1 MTAEKRKRL
10 KSVKY
15 VNNPISKPD
24 SEREKGVQAGRS
36 LVVSR
41 ARPTFCQ
48 FCKIRHSSLACPVVN
63 PVQTTS
69 LPASLPASD
78 DQTRNPPTNPRT
90 LREKTK
96 RCRRCSRQQPLI
108 INGMLIER
116 TLLCEEHKP
125 DDPTPDPATESGS
138 DTLRLLTGA
147 STLPDVEICRF

>member
-24 SEREKGVQAGRS
+24 SEREKGVQADRS

-90 LREKTK
+90 LRDFKVK
-96 RCRRCSRQQPLI
+96 SKSSRL
-108 INGMLIER
+108 ER
-116 TLLCEEHKP
+116 HVERMWLRGRIKMMISAIFIHKC
-125 DDPTPDPATESGS
+125 DLMS
-138 DTLRLLTGA
+138 DE
-147 STLPDVEICRF
+147 VK